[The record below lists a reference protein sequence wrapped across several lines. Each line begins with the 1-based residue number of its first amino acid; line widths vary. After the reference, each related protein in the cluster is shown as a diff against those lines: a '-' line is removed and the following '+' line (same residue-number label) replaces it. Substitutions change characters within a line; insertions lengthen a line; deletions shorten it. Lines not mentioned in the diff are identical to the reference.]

1 MIKFLADYV
10 LMFFIFSM
18 VGWAGET
25 TYRSL
30 GERRLINTGF
40 LYGPMCPIYGTGALV
55 FEVFL
60 TPLKS
65 HWWAVILLGMV
76 LADTVE
82 YLTSYIMEKL
92 FNARW
97 WDYTDEFMN
106 LNGRICLKH
115 TSYWAIAS
123 FVYVYFIGPVFS
135 YLFNFIPQDL
145 RYVLLCVIL
154 VVFLIDLV
162 FTVRAALGIQKIM
175 RTMDALKARIT
186 LAVDSVKTTAEN
198 IREDAELRYDDLVS
212 AIAGSSEKFTIWK
225 NDVTTQFTDVKQ
237 KIEDIGKGTKEKT
250 TIAGKR
256 VRRFFDTSHSIRAT
270 AEKRMKEVENKID
283 ELRSKL
289 EK

>member
-1 MIKFLADYV
+1 MMNLLADYV

-18 VGWAGET
+18 IGWAGET

-40 LYGPMCPIYGTGALV
+40 LFGPMCPIYGTGALV
-55 FEVFL
+55 FEVCL
-60 TPLKS
+60 TPLKN
-65 HWWAVILLGMV
+65 HWWLVILLGML
-76 LADTVE
+76 LADAVE
-82 YLTSYIMEKL
+82 YFTSYIMEKL

-115 TSYWAIAS
+115 TSYWAIAA
-123 FVYVYFIGPVFS
+123 FVYVYFISPIFA
-135 YLFNFIPQDL
+135 YLFCFIPQTV
-145 RYVLLCVIL
+145 RYILLCVIL
-154 VVFLIDLV
+154 VIFLIDLV

-198 IREDAELRYDDLVS
+198 LRDDAEFRYDDLVE
-212 AIAGSSEKFTIWK
+212 AIAGSSEKFNAWK
-225 NDVTTQFTDVKQ
+225 NDVASQFSDVKT
-237 KIEDIGKGTKEKT
+237 KLEDLSKGRKEKT
-250 TIAGKR
+250 DAVEKR
-256 VRRFFDTSHSIRAT
+256 VRRLYETSRSIRSS
-270 AEKRMKEVENKID
+270 AEKRIGELENKID
-283 ELRSKL
+283 ELRARF